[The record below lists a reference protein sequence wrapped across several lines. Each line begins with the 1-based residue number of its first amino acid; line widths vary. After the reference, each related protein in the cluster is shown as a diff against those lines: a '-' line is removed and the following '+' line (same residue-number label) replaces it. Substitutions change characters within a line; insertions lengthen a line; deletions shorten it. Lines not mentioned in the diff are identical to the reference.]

1 MIRSLTLVITRPL
14 TINDDDATAEDTN
27 TEGERGRGRKDNQVT
42 R

>member
-14 TINDDDATAEDTN
+14 TINDDATAEDTD
-27 TEGERGRGRKDNQVT
+27 TRDGRGRGRKDNQVT